1 MLAASDSAVT
11 PADADA
17 PAPTGAL
24 PQQLSD
30 NMVPCFL
37 VCDHRLGRSYV
48 HLFASRRLGYD
59 RGVERAFHE
68 QDPA

>member
-1 MLAASDSAVT
+1 MLAASYSAVK

-37 VCDHRLGRSYV
+37 CVNTALAGAMST
-48 HLFASRRLGYD
+48 FSQAG
-59 RGVERAFHE
+59 G
-68 QDPA
+68 